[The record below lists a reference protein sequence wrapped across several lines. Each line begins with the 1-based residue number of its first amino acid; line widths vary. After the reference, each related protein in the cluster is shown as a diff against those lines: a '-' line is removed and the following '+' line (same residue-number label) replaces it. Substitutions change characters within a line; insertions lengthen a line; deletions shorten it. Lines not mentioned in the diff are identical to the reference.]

1 MKEDGTTS
9 EKAAA
14 GAVERVIEMPKS
26 YAVLY
31 VLAMVAIIVALDV
44 LLLREHALVR
54 LVVNIGIVLAFA
66 VVYLVFL
73 RNR

>member
-1 MKEDGTTS
+1 
-9 EKAAA
+9 
-14 GAVERVIEMPKS
+14 MPKI
-26 YAVLY
+26 YTVLY

-44 LLLREHALVR
+44 LFLREHALAR